1 MVVADT
7 CVVIWL
13 AGDPG
18 VLSKAATAAIIEA
31 RQGGGVAISDIS
43 LYELA
48 WLAGHGRIS
57 VKGTL
62 EAFLAEVE
70 ARFIVLPVTAL
81 IARLAAEF
89 AAPYPA
95 DPMDRL
101 IGATALDRGLSLI
114 TKDKAIRKSKAV
126 PVIW

>member
-1 MVVADT
+1 MIVVDT

-13 AGDPG
+13 AADPDA
-18 VLSKAATAAIIEA
+18 LSKAATAAIVAA
-31 RQGGGVAISDIS
+31 RKEGGVAISDIT

-48 WLAGHGRIS
+48 WLAAN
-57 VKGTL
+57 GTVSIAG
-62 EAFLAEVE
+62 EQGAFLAEVE
-70 ARFIVLPVTAL
+70 ARFIVVPVTAS

-89 AAPYPA
+89 APPYPS